1 MVLYIVV
8 CQGALLRFDLNQ
20 PRRHI
25 IFCES
30 LEDINVLL
38 KTCAPRLKIR
48 VADWSS
54 SEVTKKHEE

>member
-8 CQGALLRFDLNQ
+8 CQGVRLRFDLNQ
-20 PRRHI
+20 PRVHV

-30 LEDINVLL
+30 LEDIYVLL

-48 VADWSS
+48 VAYGAHA
-54 SEVTKKHEE
+54 K